1 MSAATANKKL
11 ILIFS
16 LIGLVII
23 MLFTAAMLI
32 DFIRIQPAPTAE
44 LSNNTPVQWKVD
56 PVSYGD
62 HFITITGWA
71 LIPGEPPV
79 TFNSRVVL
87 ENVETG
93 RLIRIPTML
102 IPRDELNEQFPDGI
116 DYTQSGFLAKVNR
129 KLIGLDV
136 NTWRVFLDYQNN
148 GHAYFLNMN
157 LVLEHTQ

>member
-1 MSAATANKKL
+1 MPAATANKKL

-32 DFIRIQPAPTAE
+32 DLTRVA
-44 LSNNTPVQWKVD
+44 
-56 PVSYGD
+56 PVSPTEISTDNPVRWELDPAAYGD

-116 DYTQSGFLAKVNR
+116 DYTQSGFLAKVSR
-129 KLIGLDV
+129 RLIGLDV
-136 NTWRVFLDYQNN
+136 NTWLIYLDYQNN
-148 GHAYFLNMN
+148 GHTYFLNMN
-157 LVLEHTQ
+157 LILERAQ